1 MTVKP
6 ADKTIRR
13 ILLVLIGLFCLCDA
27 GAALAEPNIRE
38 GLWEITIKT
47 EIAGMPADAI
57 PPVTQIH
64 CLTDKNKIPQLL
76 QQDQDCQ
83 ITDTKTQGNEASWK
97 MRCRNQINLITG
109 SGKITY
115 KGDRFD
121 GIVHIR
127 MQQAEAEPQEAGPMK
142 LTQRIQGRYRGKCP

>member
-1 MTVKP
+1 MRP
-6 ADKTIRR
+6 AGKVTHR
-13 ILLVLIGLFCLCDA
+13 ICAAIIGLFYLCYA

-47 EIAGMPADAI
+47 EIAGMPADTI
-57 PPVTQIH
+57 PPVTQTH

-76 QQDQDCQ
+76 QKDQACQ

-97 MRCRNQINLITG
+97 MKCRNEINLITG

-115 KGDRFD
+115 KGDRLD
-121 GIVHIR
+121 GIIHIQ
-127 MQQAEAEPQEAGPMK
+127 MQQAEGAPMK
-142 LTQRIQGRYRGKCP
+142 LTQHIHGRHSGKCP

>member
-1 MTVKP
+1 MKP
-6 ADKTIRR
+6 VDKAIRK
-13 ILLVLIGLFCLCDA
+13 ILLVLIGLFCLCHA

-38 GLWEITIKT
+38 GLWEITTKT
-47 EIAGMPADAI
+47 EITGMPADAI
-57 PPVTQIH
+57 PPVTQTH

-76 QQDQDCQ
+76 QKDQDCQ
-83 ITDTKTQGNEASWK
+83 ITDIKTQGNEASWK
-97 MRCRNQINLITG
+97 MKCRSQANLITG

-127 MQQAEAEPQEAGPMK
+127 MQQVEAERQAEAAPMK
-142 LTQRIQGRYRGKCP
+142 LIQHIQGRYSGKCP

>member
-1 MTVKP
+1 MRP
-6 ADKTIRR
+6 AGKVTHR
-13 ILLVLIGLFCLCDA
+13 ICAAIIGLFYLCYA

-47 EIAGMPADAI
+47 EIAGMPADTI
-57 PPVTQIH
+57 PPVTQTH

-76 QQDQDCQ
+76 QKDQACQ

-97 MRCRNQINLITG
+97 MKCRNEINLITG

-115 KGDRFD
+115 KGDRLD
-121 GIVHIR
+121 GIIHIQ
-127 MQQAEAEPQEAGPMK
+127 MQQAEGAPMK
-142 LTQRIQGRYRGKCP
+142 LTQHIQGRHSGKCP